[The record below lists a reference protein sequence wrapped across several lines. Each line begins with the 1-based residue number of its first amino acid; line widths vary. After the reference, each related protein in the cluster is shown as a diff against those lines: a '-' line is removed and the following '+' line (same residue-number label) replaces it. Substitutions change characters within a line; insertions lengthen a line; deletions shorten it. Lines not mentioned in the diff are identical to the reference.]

1 MRAHA
6 SLQEGGTALEKQSS
20 SREQR
25 VLSRSSSLRF
35 ACMLQGYDN
44 WGSMATGKGMRRWI
58 ELCAKARVEVVK
70 RRVLTPSL
78 SFAVSCSKACQW
90 AQGRSPEPFQVHR
103 GAATQEEA
111 IGAGPQLVLHGR
123 KVPRMLQHH
132 HRLLPRPNCRSLR
145 IMLYCPLP
153 AYRW

>member
-111 IGAGPQLVLHGR
+111 VSRDPTVRISKNVELST
-123 KVPRMLQHH
+123 
-132 HRLLPRPNCRSLR
+132 LLRYADWCRAPTRTS
-145 IMLYCPLP
+145 
-153 AYRW
+153 WT